1 MTTRNKRGLVALLAV
16 LIIAGSG
23 FYFSKVR
30 AQEGKA
36 TLQAFQ
42 ELFDRSLK
50 EKKGLNLYVS
60 GQTIGAV
67 FVKLVGSE
75 AVEVR
80 NQTYGRIII
89 RLDSIDAVAIN

>member
-1 MTTRNKRGLVALLAV
+1 MTTGNKRGFIALMVAV
-16 LIIAGSG
+16 IIVGSG

-30 AQEGKA
+30 AQDGKSPY
-36 TLQAFQ
+36 Q

-50 EKKGLNLYVS
+50 EKKGLNFYVS

-67 FVKLVGSE
+67 FVKLIGTE
-75 AVEVR
+75 AIEVR
-80 NQTYGRIII
+80 NQTYSRIII